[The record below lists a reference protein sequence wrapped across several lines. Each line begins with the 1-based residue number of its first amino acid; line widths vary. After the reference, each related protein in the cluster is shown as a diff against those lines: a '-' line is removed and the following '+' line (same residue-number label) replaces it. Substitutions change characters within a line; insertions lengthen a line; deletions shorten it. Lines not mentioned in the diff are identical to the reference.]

1 MARWCD
7 GGRTQ
12 RSRLGTLTDKAVKT
26 AKRRVAESAL
36 DKVYVGNEALD
47 NVLHFEYLGSQL
59 QGDGDDEADVRHR
72 MDIAQAAFG
81 SLVCRLVY
89 ICIHFCYTLGNHD
102 YFLRN
107 TYLSGKNVVAI
118 FSVWSRGHFQH
129 KMYKN
134 MNITRKN

>member
-1 MARWCD
+1 MIFSARQVQEKCREH
-7 GGRTQ
+7 GRD
-12 RSRLGTLTDKAVKT
+12 LCLALLDLTNAFDSVN
-26 AKRRVAESAL
+26 R
-36 DKVYVGNEALD
+36 EALWAC
-47 NVLHFEYLGSQL
+47 L
-59 QGDGDDEADVRHR
+59 AR
-72 MDIAQAAFG
+72 
-81 SLVCRLVY
+81 LVFCRLVY

>member
-1 MARWCD
+1 MEER
-7 GGRTQ
+7 GLKI
-12 RSRLGTLTDKAVKT
+12 SRRKT
-26 AKRRVAESAL
+26 
-36 DKVYVGNEALD
+36 
-47 NVLHFEYLGSQL
+47 EYLGCNEQQDAEIQL
-59 QGDGDDEADVRHR
+59 QGEPL
-72 MDIAQAAFG
+72 I
-81 SLVCRLVY
+81 VCRLVY

-134 MNITRKN
+134 MNITRTN